1 MNLIKQADE
10 RALYLAWLTGQPL
23 RKEDFFAQIVWM
35 RRSARRCLAGLV
47 AFGLIGGFTA
57 LPAWL
62 NYAGWALGVVL
73 AARLAQVTAG
83 YNCRLRRELTRAG
96 RRSTR
101 EWKAANY
108 STVGGLG
115 LAASWLFVFPY
126 RGGSNQLDA
135 LLAILFILCAYV
147 GLAGFLVALMM
158 RERETIERNKT
169 EGPAA

>member
-1 MNLIKQADE
+1 MKLIKRADE
-10 RALYLAWLTGQPL
+10 RAVYLAWLTGQPL

-47 AFGLIGGFTA
+47 VLGLIGSFTA

-62 NYAGWALGVVL
+62 DYTGWALGVVL
-73 AARLAQVTAG
+73 AVRLAQVVTD
-83 YNCRLRRELTRAG
+83 YNWRLRRELTRAG
-96 RRSTR
+96 RASSR
-101 EWKAANY
+101 EWKAVNY

-126 RGGSNQLDA
+126 QAASNRLSA
-135 LLAILFILCAYV
+135 VLSILFIICAYA